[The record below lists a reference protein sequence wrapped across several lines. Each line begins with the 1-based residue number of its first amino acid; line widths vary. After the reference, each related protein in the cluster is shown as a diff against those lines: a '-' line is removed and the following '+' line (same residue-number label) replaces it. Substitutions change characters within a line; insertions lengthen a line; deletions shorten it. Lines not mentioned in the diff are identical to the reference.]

1 MKLLV
6 IGGTRFLGRHL
17 VDAALAAG
25 HAVTVFN
32 RGRSGLPPAGVELRT
47 GDRRASLAALDDG
60 RWDAVV
66 DTCGYLPAEVAAMAR
81 ALAGR
86 VGAYA
91 FVSSVSVYA
100 GHATPNDE
108 DAPRG
113 VIDDPATEV
122 VDGRSYGPLKALCED
137 ALCEALP
144 AQALVLRPGLIVGPH
159 DPTQRFTY
167 WPARLARARDGEAVL
182 APGAAS
188 APIQCIDARDLAAF
202 VLRAL
207 ADGRRGAFN
216 LTSPPGRWTMEDL
229 LQACADAAGVRPQW
243 HWAPMDRLTT
253 LGLQPWTDLPL
264 ALPDDAEHAGF
275 HRVPVQRALDAGLAL
290 RPLAQTVADT
300 LAWWRAL
307 PAAAQAFERAGLTPV
322 REAEALAALATPPA
336 TASQAGPSEPAG
348 EGADAG
354 AGAGTD
360 LERGGA

>member
-1 MKLLV
+1 MRLLV

-32 RGRSGLPPAGVELRT
+32 RGRSGVPPAGVEART
-47 GDRRASLAALDDG
+47 GDRRASLAALEG
-60 RWDAVV
+60 GTWDAVV
-66 DTCGYLPAEVAAMAR
+66 DTCGYLPAEVAAMAD

-86 VGAYA
+86 VGSYA

-100 GHATPNDE
+100 GHAAPNDE
-108 DAPRG
+108 AAPRG
-113 VIDDPATEV
+113 TIDDPATEV

-137 ALCEALP
+137 ALCARLP

-167 WPARLARARDGEAVL
+167 WPARLARARDGETVL
-182 APGAAS
+182 APGAPS

-202 VLRAL
+202 TLRAL

-216 LTSPPGRWTMEDL
+216 LTSPPGQWTMADL
-229 LQACADAAGVRPQW
+229 LQACADAAGVRPRW
-243 HWAPMDRLTT
+243 VWAAMDRLAA

-275 HRVPVQRALDAGLAL
+275 MRVPVQRALDAGLAL

-300 LAWWRAL
+300 LAWWHAL
-307 PAAAQAFERAGLTPV
+307 PAAQQAFERAGLAPA
-322 REAEALAALATPPA
+322 REAEALAALRADEAPQAAPA
-336 TASQAGPSEPAG
+336 PTGAGDAAGPSAA
-348 EGADAG
+348 ADR
-354 AGAGTD
+354 
-360 LERGGA
+360 ERGAI